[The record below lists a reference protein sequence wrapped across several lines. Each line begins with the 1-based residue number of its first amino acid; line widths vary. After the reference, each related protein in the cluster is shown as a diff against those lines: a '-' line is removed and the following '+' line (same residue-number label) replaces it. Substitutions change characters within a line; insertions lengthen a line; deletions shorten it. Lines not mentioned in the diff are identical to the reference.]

1 MSRGTIDLGTKKSV
15 HINLS
20 TETHAALRI
29 VCFKYK
35 VTMQDLFDHFAQLVS
50 TGDTEAT
57 AIVDDLAVKKK
68 KKSGH
73 DISSVDVDS
82 IFALIE
88 QENPQKERR

>member
-20 TETHAALRI
+20 TETHSALRI

-35 VTMQDLFDHFAQLVS
+35 ITMQDLFDHFAQLIA
-50 TGDTEAT
+50 TDDTD
-57 AIVDDLAVKKK
+57 AITIIDDLAVKKK

-73 DISSVDVDS
+73 DISVVDVDS

-88 QENPQKERR
+88 QEKPEKARR